1 MVGAAAM
8 EPVAVGSVAEESLA
22 GTFFFLPAGAALGAE
37 APDAAALVEDPALR
51 VCAIVADNNVWW
63 TDDVTAE
70 QEQNVEYHATYQLFC
85 LHLQPNNG
93 CSSSA
98 LSKSNLLL
106 FAVTFCC
113 SLSPSASSMASSS
126 SVPQFFTCPQCL
138 CSDFR
143 SQAGLTKHQNALHRE
158 CSPDRDA
165 TSDEAMFTYHYHP
178 YLNGQSIPV
187 KAAVS

>member
-1 MVGAAAM
+1 M

-51 VCAIVADNNVWW
+51 VCAIVVDNNVWW
-63 TDDVTAE
+63 TDDMTAE

-106 FAVTFCC
+106 FAVTFC
-113 SLSPSASSMASSS
+113 LFHGIVIISPSILHLPTVFTQRLLLASWPYETPECSSS
-126 SVPQFFTCPQCL
+126 
-138 CSDFR
+138 
-143 SQAGLTKHQNALHRE
+143 
-158 CSPDRDA
+158 
-165 TSDEAMFTYHYHP
+165 
-178 YLNGQSIPV
+178 
-187 KAAVS
+187 